1 LCKLPAEVAA
11 RVESVQPMLMW
22 ALVWSQQFG
31 IPVLPCGA
39 DKAPLTA
46 GGKHSATVDVEQIHI
61 WWETWPDALIG
72 GRADH
77 LVILDFDSYKTGHA
91 EDRLSLGH
99 LPATRV
105 VSTPGHEGVRG
116 THMFYR
122 GERQSGK
129 LGAPARKYKDKTID
143 IRGGLSH
150 DYVILPPSRSQEG
163 IYEVS
168 SWRPLADAPDWL
180 MRPEVTPS
188 VTAEIPSSSRVPA
201 GLRVVVPKGTDPSD
215 HTFLLIKHAM
225 RAGLDDDQIRELA
238 EADAITTSRRAERKR
253 QQPNWWPMELA
264 RCLEQA
270 RTELLEGADGDKPTM
285 AQRLMRIAM
294 RDYELV
300 RSEENVPFGVPLT
313 GPRVVRALRGGSGS
327 MRAALAA
334 QHEQEFGHP
343 PSNGALADVMT
354 VLEGRAAY
362 KPTTPLPMRTAW
374 HDGEIV
380 LDLGDQTGRAIVIG
394 PGTWKVVEEPPVLF
408 RRTDLTGELPTPVR
422 GGKLKDTLYPLLNL
436 PPADRALLV
445 ACILAWLIPD
455 IDHPVVY
462 LRGEEG
468 TAKSSMARL
477 IRSLVDPS
485 PVAVR
490 RQPGRD
496 EDWEVTIAGQPIVV
510 LDNLSTMPDWLSDA
524 ICTAVTKTGDVKRR
538 KYSDQD
544 LSVVSVRRSFVVTS
558 IDSLV
563 SRGDLVDRTV
573 LFEPEPIS
581 TFITQT
587 DLARQWERDRPVA
600 LGALLDLASSVL
612 AHLPAVAESGDFSR
626 ERMADFVHVCA
637 AMDRATGSRTVDTY
651 RRKVAEGVR
660 ASVETDAFT
669 VHVLALAEQGWE
681 GTTSALFSTYHGRLD
696 RGADTGWPKSPTQ
709 IGMRLGRLSGIL
721 RKSGVVMEKSRSSRG
736 QVWSL
741 RRM

>member
-1 LCKLPAEVAA
+1 
-11 RVESVQPMLMW
+11 MLMW
-22 ALVWSQQFG
+22 ALIWSQKFG
-31 IPVLPCGA
+31 IPVLPCGP
-39 DKAPLTA
+39 DKAPLLKDGKRGASTDPDWVHGVWTA
-46 GGKHSATVDVEQIHI
+46 N
-61 WWETWPDALIG
+61 PDALVG
-72 GRADH
+72 GRADG
-77 LVILDFDSYKTGHA
+77 LTVLDFDAYKPGHA
-91 EDRLSLGH
+91 EDLLSLGH

-105 VSTPGHEGVRG
+105 VGTPGHGGKRG
-116 THMFYR
+116 THLFYR
-122 GERQSGK
+122 GERRSGK
-129 LGAPARKYKDKTID
+129 LGPHRTID

-150 DYVILPPSRSQEG
+150 DYVILPPSSGREG
-163 IYEVS
+163 TYEVL
-168 SWRPLADAPDWL
+168 SWRPPAEVPDWL
-180 MRPEVTPS
+180 LQPEEAPPVT
-188 VTAEIPSSSRVPA
+188 VEALSSRLPA
-201 GLRVVVPKGTDPSD
+201 GLRIVVPKGTDPSD
-215 HTFLLIKHAM
+215 HTFLLIKNAM
-225 RAGLDDDQIRELA
+225 RAGLDDEQIRELA
-238 EADAITTSRRAERKR
+238 ESDPLTTSRRAERKR
-253 QQPNWWPMELA
+253 QQPNWWPMEFA
-264 RCLEQA
+264 RCLELA
-270 RTELLEGADGDKPTM
+270 RSELLEGADGDKPTM

-362 KPTTPLPMRTAW
+362 KPTTPLPMRTSW

-394 PGTWKVVEEPPVLF
+394 AGAWKVVEEPPVLF

-422 GGKLKDTLYPLLNL
+422 GGRLKDTLYPLLNL
-436 PPADRALLV
+436 PPADRALMV
-445 ACILAWLIPD
+445 ACILSWLVPD

-544 LSVVSVRRSFVVTS
+544 LSVVSVRRSFILTS

-573 LFEPEPIS
+573 LFEPDPIS

-587 DLARQWERDRPVA
+587 ELAKQWERDRPAA

-626 ERMADFVHVCA
+626 ERMADFVHICA

-651 RRKVAEGVR
+651 RHKVAEGVR

-669 VHVLALAEQGWE
+669 VHVLDLADKGWE
-681 GTTSALFSTYHGRLD
+681 GTAAALYGTYHGRLD
-696 RGADTGWPKSPTQ
+696 RGADSGWPKSPVQ
-709 IGMRLGRLSGIL
+709 VGIRLSRLSGIL
-721 RKSGVVMEKSRSSRG
+721 RKSGVVMSKNRTEHG
-736 QVWSL
+736 QVWFIRKVS
-741 RRM
+741 